1 VHSGKILRSCS
12 YIPKKIR
19 EVLKIKMG
27 DDAIFKI
34 VDGNKV
40 LLQKVSQIDKRYLKS
55 LDTMLS
61 EWSSK
66 EDDEAFDDLQNV

>member
-1 VHSGKILRSCS
+1 
-12 YIPKKIR
+12 
-19 EVLKIKMG
+19 MG